1 MSRLFHNWIFT
12 KGKKGSVSADTIVKE
27 VLVRFDIPYTD
38 ECCPADADAENLTNR
53 ELTTSITTLTTLTD
67 GIASGTSTPTITSG
81 ANTASTATPTGRY
94 LRVGDQVTFS
104 GTLSVT
110 PTLTATTT
118 VVEISLP
125 VASNFAA
132 TSDASGSGTA
142 VGTSIAPISII
153 GSIANDRLVVSFT
166 SSGTGA
172 HVVTFN
178 AVYTVI

>member
-1 MSRLFHNWIFT
+1 MRYFQNWIFT
-12 KGKKGSVSADTIVKE
+12 KARGKKSLPVDKVVKD
-27 VLVRFDIPYTD
+27 VLILFDIPYTD
-38 ECCPADADAENLTNR
+38 ECCPADVDTENLTNR
-53 ELTTSITTLTTLTD
+53 ELTALTL
-67 GIASGTSTPTITSG
+67 GVASGTSTPTITSG
-81 ANTASTATPTGRY
+81 ANVASTATPTGRY
-94 LRVGDQVTFS
+94 IRIGNQVSFS
-104 GTLSVT
+104 GTVSVT

-142 VGTSIAPISII
+142 VGTSIFPISIV
-153 GSIANDRLVVSFT
+153 GSVANDRLVVTFT

-178 AVYTVI
+178 TIYTVI